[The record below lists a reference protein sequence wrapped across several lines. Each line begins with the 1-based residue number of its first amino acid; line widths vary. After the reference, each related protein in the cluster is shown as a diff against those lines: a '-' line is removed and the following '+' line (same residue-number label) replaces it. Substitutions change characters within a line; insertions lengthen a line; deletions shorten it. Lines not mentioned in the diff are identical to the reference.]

1 MKTTMEVEI
10 QDVMFEWER
19 ERENENGRF
28 KLKVRVRKC
37 AQPKSTS

>member
-10 QDVMFEWER
+10 QGVMFEWER